1 MRMLCN
7 HRSVAQL
14 SLTHTG
20 SRLEPR
26 HAPESARSVSKEL
39 HHGLRHITAQ
49 KIRVL
54 YSCSAAPA
62 AMETTSVSGRM
73 AELKEQG
80 R

>member
-1 MRMLCN
+1 MRMLCD

-14 SLTHTG
+14 PLTHAG
-20 SRLEPR
+20 SRLKPR
-26 HAPESARSVSKEL
+26 HAPESARFVPKEL
-39 HHGLRHITAQ
+39 NHGLRHITAQ
-49 KIRVL
+49 KIRVFC
-54 YSCSAAPA
+54 SCSAAPA